1 MELEASLKNS
11 LKELEIK
18 KNEISLPQKEAIDF
32 EQKLQQVGEKNSVK
46 GIIQIMDV
54 FVNLISAKDSLN

>member
-1 MELEASLKNS
+1 LELEASLKNS